1 MAITTIAHVQPARVT
16 VGVDTHGDVHVA
28 HAKDQLGRRLETVSI
43 PTTPTGYQ
51 DLLAWARG
59 LGQVQA
65 WGVEGTGSYGAGL
78 ARYLRKAGQVVLEV
92 NRPDRAARRR
102 RGKSDPVDAE
112 AAARAVQAGE
122 VTIVPKAADGQVEML
137 RSLRVARTTACGPA
151 PRRSTPSARC
161 WSPRPPSCASSSGAC
176 PRSAWSGWLPRSIR
190 AG

>member
-1 MAITTIAHVQPARVT
+1 MAITTIAHAQPTRVT

-28 HAKDQLGRRLETVSI
+28 HAKDQLGRRLDTVSI
-43 PTTPTGYQ
+43 PTTPTGYR

-65 WGVEGTGSYGAGL
+65 WGVEGTGAYGAGL

-122 VTIVPKAADGQVEML
+122 VTIVPKAADGHVEML
-137 RSLRVARTTACGPA
+137 RSLRVARPPPCGPA
-151 PRRSTPSARC
+151 PRRSTPYARC
-161 WSPRPPSCASSSGAC
+161 WSPHPPSCASSSGAG
-176 PRSAWSGWLPRSIR
+176 PRSAWSGWPPRSIR